1 VVVVVVVQPTIATI
15 HTPKTSG
22 INFFMSPVYQN
33 ARSMSRAA
41 AARRTISRGPRL
53 ASARS

>member
-1 VVVVVVVQPTIATI
+1 VHPTIATI

-33 ARSMSRAA
+33 AR
-41 AARRTISRGPRL
+41 
-53 ASARS
+53 